1 MRVFQMYCLY
11 SSRTGRLKLDLAG
24 GAEAVVAVVVE
35 VVRHAGH
42 EGVLV
47 HHSVGVGEA
56 SGHGDNQLSAAEV
69 TVRAVEVT
77 HSRNW
82 DNVVSLSN
90 FI

>member
-11 SSRTGRLKLDLAG
+11 SSRRGRLKLDLAG

-47 HHSVGVGEA
+47 HHSAA
-56 SGHGDNQLSAAEV
+56 SVSARQADMAITSSAPQRSPSGQWRSPTAE
-69 TVRAVEVT
+69 TGIM
-77 HSRNW
+77 
-82 DNVVSLSN
+82 L
-90 FI
+90 